1 MIDRFTA
8 RCFARI
14 GLAVAISSAA
24 SHAAAAQDRL
34 KSMPGYDQY
43 QRMAPQIAQVAAAVS
58 SRAFTQNGAGVSWSP
73 DGKSVDVSDRRRS
86 A

>member
-8 RCFARI
+8 RCFAKI

-24 SHAAAAQDRL
+24 AHAAAAQDRL

-43 QRMAPQIAQVAAAVS
+43 QRMAPQIAQVAA
-58 SRAFTQNGAGVSWSP
+58 SR
-73 DGKSVDVSDRRRS
+73 
-86 A
+86 

>member
-14 GLAVAISSAA
+14 ALAVVISSAA
-24 SHAAAAQDRL
+24 SHAVAAQDRL

-43 QRMAPQIAQVAAAVS
+43 QRMAPLIAQVAAA
-58 SRAFTQNGAGVSWSP
+58 
-73 DGKSVDVSDRRRS
+73 
-86 A
+86 